1 MKYTIFGNCVLHP
14 DPGIEKSGGW
24 GPYFD
29 EKHKG
34 NIKWY
39 MSYEQSNLQI
49 ATQVMLCSNPDTI
62 NIVQTNPLHRIAFID
77 SVSPR
82 SYNLEGKAFGDSC
95 FADIQTQRIP
105 EREED
110 HLFTTS
116 TWQNALGKIKTNN
129 GGTDFGETF
138 KTTNNDKDENFLKSY
153 RERYYIPQQK
163 WELYL
168 SLCLICK
175 HAKATGHDI
184 RIIPRRTQDFR
195 ITMLSDMNR
204 MHVKDL
210 IKHIDHNMLFWY
222 NKNGKDLGADNWP
235 EDEMQYIIDSQLQPW
250 LDKDI

>member
-49 ATQVMLCSNPDTI
+49 ATQVMLCSKPDTI

-95 FADIQTQRIP
+95 FADIETHRIP

-129 GGTDFGETF
+129 
-138 KTTNNDKDENFLKSY
+138 
-153 RERYYIPQQK
+153 
-163 WELYL
+163 ELYL

-210 IKHIDHNMLFWY
+210 IKHIDQNMLFWY